1 MQKRTID
8 GKARD
13 GRFVKIALDL
23 EGTGWED
30 QCAVETV
37 WAEEVS
43 EGVFELSNCPFY
55 FYGLSFGDKVAVVE
69 RDGRAFFDEVLERGG
84 HSTYRVFL
92 RGEYDA
98 DEFAQAWGP
107 FDSLNCGYEGAT
119 DRLYAID
126 VPPASD
132 VRSVY
137 RALQEKVDAGYW
149 DFEEAHF
156 GHGDLSSGVPSSQ
169 E

>member
-13 GRFVKIALDL
+13 GRLFKIALDL
-23 EGTGWED
+23 EGTGWEA

-92 RGEYDA
+92 RGQYDA
-98 DEFAQAWGP
+98 DEFA
-107 FDSLNCGYEGAT
+107 
-119 DRLYAID
+119 
-126 VPPASD
+126 
-132 VRSVY
+132 
-137 RALQEKVDAGYW
+137 
-149 DFEEAHF
+149 
-156 GHGDLSSGVPSSQ
+156 
-169 E
+169 